1 VENGAACS
9 HGAPPPGMIVAMRQ
23 ADVERLVSDTLAA
36 HASLFLATAGEAGPW
51 VNGVYFAEDDL
62 FTLSLVVERGGRTIA
77 AIRSQP
83 RVAVIVSTGSPGD
96 PFLQAT
102 ADAEELGGTAAG
114 YARDLLLA
122 KVPQAG
128 PFLSAPVE
136 VVRLSVNTWRVT
148 DIPNGWLP
156 GVELPNPNRLLPV
169 G

>member
-1 VENGAACS
+1 
-9 HGAPPPGMIVAMRQ
+9 MRQ
-23 ADVERLVSDTLAA
+23 ADVERLVRNTLAS

-62 FTLSLVVERGGRTIA
+62 FTLSLVLERDGRTVA

-83 RVAVIVSTGSPGD
+83 RVAVIVSTGSPGE

-102 ADAEELGGTAAG
+102 ADGRVLSGGPAA
-114 YARDLLLA
+114 YARELLSA
-122 KVPQAG
+122 KVPQVS
-128 PFLSAPVE
+128 PFLATPVE
-136 VVRLSVNTWRVT
+136 AVRLTVNTWRVT

-156 GVELPNPNRLLPV
+156 GVELPNPNRLLRV

>member
-1 VENGAACS
+1 
-9 HGAPPPGMIVAMRQ
+9 MIVAMRQ
-23 ADVERLVSDTLAA
+23 ADVERLVRDTLAA

-62 FTLSLVVERGGRTIA
+62 FTLSLVLERGGRTIA

-102 ADAEELGGTAAG
+102 ADAEVLVGGAAE
-114 YARDLLLA
+114 YSCNLLLA

-128 PFLSAPVE
+128 PFLAAPIE
-136 VVRLSVNTWRVT
+136 TVRLTVNTWRVT

>member
-1 VENGAACS
+1 
-9 HGAPPPGMIVAMRQ
+9 MIVAMRQ
-23 ADVERLVSDTLAA
+23 ADVERLVRDTLAA
-36 HASLFLATAGEAGPW
+36 HPSLFLATAGEAGPW

-62 FTLSLVVERGGRTIA
+62 FTLSLALERGGRTIA

-102 ADAEELGGTAAG
+102 ADAEELSGAAAT
-114 YARDLLLA
+114 YSRDLLLA
-122 KVPQAG
+122 KVPQAS
-128 PFLSAPVE
+128 PFLAAPVE
-136 VVRLSVNTWRVT
+136 AVRLSVNTWRVT

>member
-1 VENGAACS
+1 
-9 HGAPPPGMIVAMRQ
+9 MRQ
-23 ADVERLVSDTLAA
+23 ADVERLVRDTLAA

-62 FTLSLVVERGGRTIA
+62 FTLSIVLESEGRTIA

-83 RVAVIVSTGSPGD
+83 RVAVIVSTGSPAD

-102 ADAEELGGTAAG
+102 ADAQVLIGGGAG
-114 YARDLLLA
+114 YARELLRA

-136 VVRLSVNTWRVT
+136 AVRLTVNTWRVT